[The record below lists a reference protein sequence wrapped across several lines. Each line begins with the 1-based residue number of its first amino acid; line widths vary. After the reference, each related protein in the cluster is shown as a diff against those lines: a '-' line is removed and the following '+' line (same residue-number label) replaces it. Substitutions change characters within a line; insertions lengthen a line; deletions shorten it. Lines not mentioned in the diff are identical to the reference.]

1 MRPDTDRSLV
11 ELVLGGDRFAFGDL
25 IDRHRAESLEFAA
38 RIVGPADA
46 EDVVQEALL
55 AAFLGLH
62 RLRDLDR
69 FRAWLYGIVLN
80 FCKTR
85 LRLRNRGPM
94 IDGFGGL
101 DLGRLSLEEIEPPP
115 DVIFETK
122 QLHLLVL
129 AAVDELPATQRDTV
143 RSHYLD
149 GLTLNEIAMISG
161 SPIGTVKARL
171 HHARSRLRAVLLAK
185 LGQFSRQERQGEVFM
200 IEVTVRDVL
209 LRAPRAGDAK
219 WLAQGKDYKLG
230 LMRVILLKERSGER
244 VYPIWVAAVEGDYI
258 AMLLEKLSIV
268 RPTPWDL
275 TVQLLDFGAMKIDRV
290 AVTAL
295 RNNIY
300 YATISVQAPGGSHE
314 MDARPSDAISLALLT
329 GAPIFVAP
337 EAFKA
342 TEIENSAGAVPKLE
356 EANNKAVAAGI
367 AQPEQYDS
375 VEMEW
380 RSYRSLPRDHPEWLK
395 PSS

>member
-1 MRPDTDRSLV
+1 MRPDSDRILV
-11 ELVLGGDRFAFGDL
+11 ELVLSGDRLAFGAL
-25 IDRHRAESLEFAA
+25 IDRHRAKSLEFAA

-46 EDVVQEALL
+46 EDVVQDAFL

-62 RLRDLDR
+62 KLHDPDR

-85 LRLRNRGPM
+85 LRLRNRGPI

-101 DLGRLSLEEIEPPP
+101 DLGRLSMGEIEPPP

-122 QLHLLVL
+122 QLHLLIL
-129 AAVDELPATQRDTV
+129 AAVDELPATQRDIV

-149 GLTLNEIAMISG
+149 GLTLNEIAIING

-171 HHARSRLRAVLLAK
+171 HHARSRLRAVLLAE
-185 LGQFSRQERQGEVFM
+185 LGQFPRHERRGEVFM
-200 IEVTVRDVL
+200 IEVSVHDVL
-209 LRAPRAGDAK
+209 LRAPKAGDAK

-230 LMRVILLKERSGER
+230 LMRVILLKERQGER
-244 VYPIWVAAVEGDYI
+244 VYPIWVGPVEGDCI
-258 AMLLEKLSIV
+258 AILLEKLSFV

-295 RNNIY
+295 RDNIY
-300 YATISVQAPGGSHE
+300 YATISVQAPGGSRE
-314 MDARPSDAISLALLT
+314 MDARPSDAISIALLT

-337 EAFKA
+337 EAFKE
-342 TEIENSAGAVPKLE
+342 TEIENPTRAVPKVE
-356 EANNKAVAAGI
+356 EANNKAIAEGI
-367 AQPEQYDS
+367 LQPELTDS

-380 RSYRSLPRDHPEWLK
+380 RSFRSLPRDHSEWLK

>member
-1 MRPDTDRSLV
+1 MQPDSDRILVKLVLSGDRS
-11 ELVLGGDRFAFGDL
+11 AFGAL
-25 IDRHRAESLEFAA
+25 IDRHRAKSLEFAA
-38 RIVGPADA
+38 RIVGSADA
-46 EDVVQEALL
+46 EDVVQDALL

-62 RLRDLDR
+62 RLHDPDR

-85 LRLRNRGPM
+85 LRLRNHGPI

-101 DLGRLSLEEIEPPP
+101 DLGRLNLGETELPP

-122 QLHLLVL
+122 QLHLLAL

-143 RSHYLD
+143 KSYYLN
-149 GLTLNEIAMISG
+149 GLTLNEIAIISG
-161 SPIGTVKARL
+161 SPLGTVKARL

-185 LGQFSRQERQGEVFM
+185 LGQFPRQKSQREVFM
-200 IEVTVRDVL
+200 IEVSVHDIL
-209 LRAPRAGDAK
+209 LRAPKAGDAK

-230 LMRVILLKERSGER
+230 LMRVILLKENSGEHI
-244 VYPIWVAAVEGDYI
+244 YPIWVAAVEGDYI

-300 YATISVQAPGGSHE
+300 YATISVQSPGGSHE

-337 EAFKA
+337 EAFKEA
-342 TEIENSAGAVPKLE
+342 EIENPTSAVPKLE
-356 EANNKAVAAGI
+356 EANNKAIAAGI
-367 AQPEQYDS
+367 VPPEQPGS

-380 RSYRSLPRDHPEWLK
+380 RSFRSLPRDHPDWLK